1 MGKYEWLINM
11 LMVCL
16 LIKNLN
22 EVILEWDGTGMG
34 NGNHNKFFTLL
45 WELESE
51 WTLLPLMYL
60 LCLRIRIDCCK
71 LLNWP

>member
-1 MGKYEWLINM
+1 MGKYE

-51 WTLLPLMYL
+51 
-60 LCLRIRIDCCK
+60 
-71 LLNWP
+71 